1 MKRKGIDEEDQIGK
15 LCTTNKDMVHEHGVH
30 ERAPTEQLPAN
41 TKRRELSHITYSTR
55 LLLSSSLSLQNV
67 VAVLRDAVSGLIEV
81 ARTPLEHTSASLIKT
96 RRKGHQR
103 LANTQVNP
111 LPLSY
116 ILICCC
122 VVKNLKCLH
131 KLILFILICLKKFR
145 CWLKRVA
152 PEHGAS
158 TRCEWLLL
166 PEIVLAFVLSSNPP
180 TSHALVTMYKAM
192 YTLLLSFFFLSKF
205 KIHFIYINVDAND
218 RLRHLPLQVTYNGFK
233 ELACPTHL
241 VMELQMA
248 GAEVS
253 SELQTLVEQ
262 AVKDIKKGKAEKR
275 AMRLNCDE
283 LALQLDDTSVRLPCF
298 QTTACAPRFSHTRFP
313 RVLLPQV
320 VLSSLMECSAY
331 NNLRLFP
338 GIL

>member
-116 ILICCC
+116 ILIACCC

-131 KLILFILICLKKFR
+131 KLILFILIR
-145 CWLKRVA
+145 
-152 PEHGAS
+152 
-158 TRCEWLLL
+158 
-166 PEIVLAFVLSSNPP
+166 IFV
-180 TSHALVTMYKAM
+180 
-192 YTLLLSFFFLSKF
+192 
-205 KIHFIYINVDAND
+205 
-218 RLRHLPLQVTYNGFK
+218 
-233 ELACPTHL
+233 
-241 VMELQMA
+241 
-248 GAEVS
+248 
-253 SELQTLVEQ
+253 
-262 AVKDIKKGKAEKR
+262 
-275 AMRLNCDE
+275 
-283 LALQLDDTSVRLPCF
+283 
-298 QTTACAPRFSHTRFP
+298 
-313 RVLLPQV
+313 
-320 VLSSLMECSAY
+320 
-331 NNLRLFP
+331 
-338 GIL
+338 

>member
-1 MKRKGIDEEDQIGK
+1 M
-15 LCTTNKDMVHEHGVH
+15 
-30 ERAPTEQLPAN
+30 
-41 TKRRELSHITYSTR
+41 TKRIRLVSCAPPTKTWCTSTACMNVRQPNSCRPIRSVESCHISHI
-55 LLLSSSLSLQNV
+55 LLVCSYLPLSLQNV

-81 ARTPLEHTSASLIKT
+81 ARTPLEHTPASLIKT

-116 ILICCC
+116 ILMYCCC

-166 PEIVLAFVLSSNPP
+166 PEIVLVFVLSSNPP

-192 YTLLLSFFFLSKF
+192 YTLLLFFFSF
-205 KIHFIYINVDAND
+205 KIQNPFYI
-218 RLRHLPLQVTYNGFK
+218 H
-233 ELACPTHL
+233 
-241 VMELQMA
+241 
-248 GAEVS
+248 
-253 SELQTLVEQ
+253 
-262 AVKDIKKGKAEKR
+262 
-275 AMRLNCDE
+275 
-283 LALQLDDTSVRLPCF
+283 
-298 QTTACAPRFSHTRFP
+298 
-313 RVLLPQV
+313 
-320 VLSSLMECSAY
+320 
-331 NNLRLFP
+331 
-338 GIL
+338 